1 MTATLDDFENQY
13 GKIPKP
19 KDSSEESHSNPA
31 FTDEQLWAEK
41 NKKIEINQ
49 VMIIVPESV

>member
-41 NKKIEINQ
+41 QENRD
-49 VMIIVPESV
+49 